1 MAFGGAARQL
11 VSPWLAAAQGRG
23 KPLHQHPDLA
33 AVAVGQAQALL
44 NLPAGRGL
52 D

>member
-11 VSPWLAAAQGRG
+11 LSPWLAAAQARG

-33 AVAVGQAQALL
+33 AMAVGEAQALL
-44 NLPAGRGL
+44 SLPAGSGA
-52 D
+52 